1 MLLLCTDTHN
11 NNKTAQFHTL
21 DGWGYLVVILAEN
34 PYSNPVLTLGPR
46 SPHEEEGKREELG
59 ALVDEIRALAAM
71 AVGTA
76 VGNVG
81 EFRHWA
87 LEDVSSVSER
97 VDIHDRIF
105 FEGRHPYESAVSAL
119 VRTFEDELDRRSAG
133 TVAGGTMA
141 VPAHSA
147 ARYRKAVTFR
157 IRAVYALGALLRG
170 NPEAQRLFV
179 REGGPD
185 LLVRD
190 ALGTL
195 SSVRGDRP
203 LVKLDYKLASKVLSL
218 GEDVVADAALH
229 AEDYEFKGTWENK
242 AGMIAESFTTE
253 PWCDLALRMLSPPG
267 GTIGLVAERAV
278 KERALRS
285 ASELG
290 PGCRASSGD
299 GSWGVDEVTRVRSEF
314 NREGSGDGLDPAY
327 RRELLE
333 LADGVLEV
341 LRQ

>member
-1 MLLLCTDTHN
+1 
-11 NNKTAQFHTL
+11 
-21 DGWGYLVVILAEN
+21 
-34 PYSNPVLTLGPR
+34 
-46 SPHEEEGKREELG
+46 
-59 ALVDEIRALAAM
+59 M

-76 VGNVG
+76 AGNVG

-87 LEDVSSVSER
+87 LEDVSAVFER
-97 VDIHDRIF
+97 VDTDDRVF
-105 FEGRHPYESAVSAL
+105 SEGRHEHVSAVSAL

-147 ARYRKAVTFR
+147 ARYRSAVTFR

-170 NPEAQRLFV
+170 NPAAQRLFV
-179 REGGPD
+179 WEGGPG

-195 SSVRGDRP
+195 SSVRGDRV
-203 LVKLDYKLASKVLSL
+203 LTKLDYKLASKVLSL
-218 GEDVVADAALH
+218 GEDVVADATLH
-229 AEDYEFKGTWENK
+229 AEDYGSEGGARE
-242 AGMIAESFTTE
+242 IAEDWAGLIASSFATE
-253 PWCDLALRMLSPPG
+253 PWCDLALRMLSPPD

-285 ASELG
+285 ASALG
-290 PGCRASSGD
+290 PWCRASSGD
-299 GSWGVDEVTRVRSEF
+299 GSWGVDEVTKVRSEF
-314 NREGSGDGLDPAY
+314 NREGSGDGLDPTY

>member
-1 MLLLCTDTHN
+1 
-11 NNKTAQFHTL
+11 
-21 DGWGYLVVILAEN
+21 
-34 PYSNPVLTLGPR
+34 
-46 SPHEEEGKREELG
+46 
-59 ALVDEIRALAAM
+59 M

-76 VGNVG
+76 AGNVG

-87 LEDVSSVSER
+87 LEDVSAVFER
-97 VDIHDRIF
+97 VDTDDRVF
-105 FEGRHPYESAVSAL
+105 SEGRHEHVSAVSAL

-218 GEDVVADAALH
+218 GEDVVADASLH
-229 AEDYEFKGTWENK
+229 AGDYESGGGTREEDG
-242 AGMIAESFTTE
+242 AGSIAGSFATE
-253 PWCDLALRMLSPPG
+253 AWCDLALRMLSPPD

-285 ASELG
+285 ARALG

-299 GSWGVDEVTRVRSEF
+299 GSWGVDEVTKVRSEF

-341 LRQ
+341 LRQKIEGET